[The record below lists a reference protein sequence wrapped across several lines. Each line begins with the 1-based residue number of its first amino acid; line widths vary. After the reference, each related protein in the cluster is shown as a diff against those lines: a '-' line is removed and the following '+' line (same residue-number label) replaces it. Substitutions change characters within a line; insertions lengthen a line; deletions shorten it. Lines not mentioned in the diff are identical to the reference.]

1 MTVLH
6 RYLLWVLFPLL
17 LWGAQACAETLDDLL
32 SRADPFSSLPAK
44 ELEQLVTSLIP
55 LENQASEEQRR
66 DIDLFKLRHFVITGK
81 YAAAEELIE
90 KLDQPNTPPEYRI
103 RTYTIALALYH
114 VQGKYVRAFNL
125 LSKLQQLLPWTDN
138 TDLQYLAVSTAPDL
152 YIDAGDLDK
161 ALDLSR
167 KALRAAER
175 TGKAINLCG
184 AYDALG
190 GTYLQ
195 RKELKLAEQNYQTM
209 LAYCNSVPA
218 PLFSGMALGGLG
230 LVLQARNQHEAALEK
245 FEAALEL
252 SKHTNYDYGIYFSL
266 INLAKSHLAL
276 GHQDL
281 AKHYVDMAI
290 PKLESTSI
298 SQDHTNAY
306 ALKSE
311 LSELEGDYKE
321 ALAWFKKKSAVE
333 KRIMNNRK
341 TIRIAQL
348 QVEFEVKNKEQHI
361 EQLIQENR
369 LLALQKKNNSQQSL
383 IIIMGLIITALVVLV
398 LWLKA
403 QRERSHFKHMS
414 QVDPLTGLYNHAYCY
429 SLAEERF
436 HECRQQGKPFT
447 VVVADIDWFK
457 YVNDTYG
464 HAAGDK
470 VLQHIASI
478 LKECLGRE
486 GIVGRTGGEE
496 FTCFLPGKDLTQA
509 MKLVEDCRRSIRP
522 VVDYGKSIEVTLSYG
537 LAQAHGNYNT
547 LDTLVRDADE
557 ALYKA
562 KRNGRNQVLA
572 FSPARKTAGF
582 QQQDVENGITNG

>member
-1 MTVLH
+1 MTVLY
-6 RYLLWVLFPLL
+6 RCLQSVLISLL
-17 LWGAQACAETLDDLL
+17 LWGTLAYAETLDDLL
-32 SRADPFSSLPAK
+32 SRADPLSTLPAQN
-44 ELEQLVTSLIP
+44 LEQLVKALIP
-55 LENQASEEQRR
+55 LEDQASEEQRR
-66 DIDLFKLRHFVITGK
+66 AIDLFKLRHFVITGK
-81 YAAAEELIE
+81 YAAAEELIR

-103 RTYTIALALYH
+103 RTYTIALALSH
-114 VQGKYVRAFNL
+114 VQGRYVRAFNL

-138 TDLQYLAVSTAPDL
+138 ADLQYLAVSMAPEL

-161 ALDLSR
+161 ALELSNR
-167 KALRAAER
+167 ALRAAER
-175 TGKAINLCG
+175 TGKAINLCS
-184 AYDALG
+184 AYDNLG
-190 GTYLQ
+190 GTYFQ
-195 RKELKLAEQNYQTM
+195 RKELDMAEQNYQTM

-230 LVLQARNQHEAALEK
+230 LVRQARNQHEAALEK

-252 SKHTNYDYGIYFSL
+252 SRKTNYDYGIYFSL
-266 INLAKSHLAL
+266 ISLAKSHLVL

-281 AKHYVDMAI
+281 AERFLDMAI

-306 ALKSE
+306 ALKSQ
-311 LSELEGDYKE
+311 LSELHGDYKE

-369 LLALQKKNNSQQSL
+369 LLALQKKNNSQHSL
-383 IIIMGLIITALVVLV
+383 IIILGLIIGALVVVV

-436 HECRQQGKPFT
+436 HACKRQDKPFT

-470 VLQHIASI
+470 VLQHIASV

-496 FTCFLPGKDLTQA
+496 FTCFLPGKDLAQA
-509 MKLVEDCRRSIRP
+509 MRLVEGCRQQIRP

-572 FSPARKTAGF
+572 FNPTKKAT
-582 QQQDVENGITNG
+582 ET

>member
-1 MTVLH
+1 MTVFH
-6 RYLLWVLFPLL
+6 RCLLPALLSLL
-17 LWGAQACAETLDDLL
+17 LWGGQGRADTLDDLL
-32 SRADPFSSLPAK
+32 SRADPLTTLPAR
-44 ELEQLVTSLIP
+44 ELEQLVKTLIP
-55 LENQASEEQRR
+55 LEDQASAEQRLA
-66 DIDLFKLRHFVITGK
+66 IDLFKLRHFVITGK
-81 YAAAEELIE
+81 YAAAEELIR
-90 KLDQPNTPPEYRI
+90 KLDQPNTPPDYRI

-114 VQGKYVRAFNL
+114 LEGKYVRAFNL
-125 LSKLQQLLPWTDN
+125 LRKLQQLLPWTDN
-138 TDLQYLAVSTAPDL
+138 ADLQYLAVSTAPEL

-161 ALDLSR
+161 ALELSNM
-167 KALRAAER
+167 ALRAAER
-175 TGKAINLCG
+175 TGKAINFCT

-190 GTYLQ
+190 GTHLK
-195 RKELKLAEQNYQTM
+195 RNELDLAEQNYRTM

-218 PLFSGMALGGLG
+218 PLFSGMALAGLG
-230 LVLQARNQHEAALEK
+230 LVHQDRNEHEAALEK
-245 FEAALEL
+245 FETALEL
-252 SKHTNYDYGIYFSL
+252 SRKTNYDYGIFFSL
-266 INLAKSHLAL
+266 ISLATSHLAL
-276 GHQDL
+276 GHEEL
-281 AKHYVDMAI
+281 AEKFLDMAI
-290 PKLESTSI
+290 PKLENTSI

-306 ALKSE
+306 ALKSQ
-311 LSELEGDYKE
+311 LSELRGDYKE

-333 KRIMNNRK
+333 KRIMDNRK

-361 EQLIQENR
+361 KQLIRENQ

-383 IIIMGLIITALVVLV
+383 IIIMGLIITALVVMV

-429 SLAEERF
+429 SLAEASF
-436 HECRQQGKPFT
+436 HECGRQNKPFT

-470 VLQHIASI
+470 VLQHIAAV

-496 FTCFLPGKDLTQA
+496 FTCFLPGKDLAQA
-509 MKLVEDCRRSIRP
+509 MKLVERCRQQIHP

-537 LAQAHGNYNT
+537 LAQAQGNYNT

-562 KRNGRNQVLA
+562 KRNGRNQVRA
-572 FSPARKTAGF
+572 FSPSRKIMGT
-582 QQQDVENGITNG
+582 

>member
-1 MTVLH
+1 MRVLH
-6 RYLLWVLFPLL
+6 RCLLPLLLSLL
-17 LWGAQACAETLDDLL
+17 LWGAQACAETLNDLL
-32 SRADPFSSLPAK
+32 SQADPLSTIPAH
-44 ELEQLVTSLIP
+44 ELEQLVKKLIP
-55 LENQASEEQRR
+55 LEDQASEEQRQA
-66 DIDLFKLRHFVITGK
+66 IDLFKLRYFAITGK
-81 YAAAEELIE
+81 HADAEELIR

-114 VQGKYVRAFNL
+114 VQGRYVRAFNL

-138 TDLQYLAVSTAPDL
+138 TDLRYLAVSMAPEL
-152 YIDAGDLDK
+152 YMDAGDLDK

-167 KALRAAER
+167 KALSAAER
-175 TGKAINLCG
+175 TGKTINLCS
-184 AYDALG
+184 AYDSLG

-195 RKELKLAEQNYQTM
+195 RKELDLAEQNYRTM
-209 LAYCNSVPA
+209 LAYCDSVPA

-252 SKHTNYDYGIYFSL
+252 SRKTNYDYGIYFSL
-266 INLAKSHLAL
+266 INLAQSHLAL

-281 AKHYVDMAI
+281 AEQFLDMAI

-306 ALKSE
+306 TLKSR

-321 ALAWFKKKSAVE
+321 ALAWYKKKSAVE
-333 KRIMNNRK
+333 KRIMDSQK

-369 LLALQKKNNSQQSL
+369 LLALQKKNNSQHSL
-383 IIIMGLIITALVVLV
+383 IIIMGLIIGALAMVV

-429 SLAEERF
+429 SLAEESF
-436 HECRQQGKPFT
+436 HECKRLGKPFT

-509 MKLVEDCRRSIRP
+509 MKLVEDCRQNIRP

-537 LAQAHGNYNT
+537 LTQALGNYNT

-572 FSPARKTAGF
+572 FSPTRKTAGAP
-582 QQQDVENGITNG
+582 QQDVENGMING